1 MGIDRR
7 IMSYFTD
14 ALANF
19 TTEVAYKEAIRKLYK
34 QGFSN
39 DEIKKACT
47 YPVTDAMIAH
57 TIDEYEQKLKSPA
70 SEYVEDYDKFGRKT
84 LRKKFH

>member
-1 MGIDRR
+1 
-7 IMSYFTD
+7 MSYFTD

-34 QGFSN
+34 QGLSYE
-39 DEIKKACT
+39 EIKKACI
-47 YPVTDAMIAH
+47 YPVTDDMITH
-57 TIDEYEQKLKSPA
+57 TIEEYEQKSKAPA

-84 LRKKFH
+84 LRKKYSEQ